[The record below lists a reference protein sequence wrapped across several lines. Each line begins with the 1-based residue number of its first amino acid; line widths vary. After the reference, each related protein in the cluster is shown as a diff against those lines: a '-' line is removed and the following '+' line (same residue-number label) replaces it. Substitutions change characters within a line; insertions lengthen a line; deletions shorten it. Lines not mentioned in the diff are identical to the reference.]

1 MLTHCHDDRA
11 ASQVG
16 TLVAAT
22 VLDDARPPGQAPA
35 RAWRFPLA
43 GAVADR
49 WLIAASA
56 LLALVVSAPNLFR
69 YPTYAEGE
77 GIYAMQAWAILHG
90 QITPYPYWYDH
101 PFLGW
106 LQIAP
111 FLPLGHGIAPGAG
124 PVAAARLAALAAL
137 VADAVLIMVIAR
149 RMGLR
154 RCAAVLAVSLFVFSP
169 LVQTD
174 GRRIFLDNIATPWLL
189 AAFACALP
197 PKPWDG
203 KRYATGICLA
213 IAVLT
218 KETAVLLGPAVLVAV
233 LTGANAGRRWQAVR
247 TSLFAFAGVVALY
260 PLYAM
265 WRGQLIPGPRK
276 ATLFK
281 AMRWQLVG
289 RSGSGSVWDPDSSRH
304 RLAQLWLQ
312 HDRLLL
318 AGGLAA
324 AVLVL
329 ARPRPRAVGI
339 AVLFPTLWVLRPGG
353 YLPSMFE
360 VALLPFLALALAT
373 AADATARLATRSA
386 LWLRPAAVPTTA
398 GLLGLVMLA
407 GTLPSQHRLRTSDVY
422 VPRDVNLLNHQ
433 AVAWLDA
440 NLPRDALVLVDDMC
454 WVELAS
460 VGRTDPWL
468 QTLWMYEPD
477 TNPGAVKRLPHRW
490 RDIGWVLST
499 RTLRGELNTQVKL
512 INARRA
518 LYHSTLVVTFGTGK
532 DRIELRRVNPDEG
545 PPS

>member
-1 MLTHCHDDRA
+1 
-11 ASQVG
+11 
-16 TLVAAT
+16 VAAT
-22 VLDDARPPGQAPA
+22 VLDDARPASRAPGRTWA
-35 RAWRFPLA
+35 FSLV

-49 WLIAASA
+49 WLIGASA
-56 LLALVVSAPNLFR
+56 VLALVVSAPNLFR
-69 YPTYAEGE
+69 YPAYAEGE

-111 FLPLGHGIAPGAG
+111 FLPFGHAIAPGAG

-137 VADAVLIMVIAR
+137 VADAVLVMVIAR
-149 RMGLR
+149 RLGLR
-154 RCAAVLAVSLFVFSP
+154 RCAAALGVALFVFSP

-197 PKPWDG
+197 RKPWDG
-203 KRYATGICLA
+203 KRYAVGICLA
-213 IAVLT
+213 VAVLT
-218 KETAVLLGPAVLVAV
+218 KETTVLLGPAVLVAV
-233 LTGANAGRRWQAVR
+233 LTGASAGRRWQAVR
-247 TSLFAFAGVVALY
+247 TCLSAFLGVVALY

-265 WRGQLIPGPRK
+265 LQGQLVPGPGK

-281 AMRWQLVG
+281 AVHWQLVG
-289 RSGSGSVWDPDSSRH
+289 RPGSGSVWNPDSSRH
-304 RLAQLWLQ
+304 RLALLWLQ
-312 HDRLLL
+312 HDRVLL

-324 AVLVL
+324 ALVVL
-329 ARPRPRAVGI
+329 ARPGLRAVGV
-339 AVLFPTLWVLRPGG
+339 AVLFPTLWVVRPGG

-360 VALLPFLALALAT
+360 VALLPFLALALA
-373 AADATARLATRSA
+373 AGADLASRAVTR
-386 LWLRPAAVPTTA
+386 WVRPAAVPATA
-398 GLLGLVMLA
+398 GVLGLVMIA
-407 GTLPSQHRLRTSDVY
+407 GTLPGQHRLAASDVY

-433 AVAWLDA
+433 AVAWVDA
-440 NLPRDALVLVDDMC
+440 HLPPDALILVDDMC

-460 VGRTDPWL
+460 VGRSDPWL

-477 TNPGAVKRLPHRW
+477 TNPGAVKRLPDGW

-499 RTLRGELNTQVKL
+499 RTLRGELNDQVKL
-512 INARRA
+512 TNARRA